1 VNAADVENELARLQQ
16 MTVPELRDRHAE
28 LFGEPAKSYHRQFLI
43 RQIAWRV
50 QAAVYGGLPEEVK
63 QYALAIARDAKL
75 RVRIT
80 ENAARRKRGIP
91 LDRTVASTDSSDHD
105 SRLPMPGSLVIKEF
119 KGETYVVKVLDDG
132 FECGDRKY
140 RSLSA
145 IAQEITGTKWNGYT
159 FFGLNRGNQNA
170 K

>member
-1 VNAADVENELARLQQ
+1 MLPTGERSCAIDGWRRQRVNAADVENELARLQE

-80 ENAARRKRGIP
+80 ENAARRKRG
-91 LDRTVASTDSSDHD
+91 L
-105 SRLPMPGSLVIKEF
+105 
-119 KGETYVVKVLDDG
+119 
-132 FECGDRKY
+132 
-140 RSLSA
+140 
-145 IAQEITGTKWNGYT
+145 
-159 FFGLNRGNQNA
+159 
-170 K
+170 